1 MTQIVERSLLRFIE
15 NVPELLDEEIDRV
28 PPVQR
33 DRDEL
38 EIATYRYRLRVW
50 SGDMGSEILDRIFRI
65 APSHAREMREL
76 RESRCQG
83 FCRHLMF
90 DRDAPDR
97 VQDLVLNMVL
107 ASLGSQK
114 RGGSRSRSI
123 GVISDT
129 RSLVVTDAF
138 VGVCCSSLKKICGI
152 LKRKILND
160 GESVP
165 RVRRN
170 TTYDARVEP
179 LYWLYPHNA
188 VACQHITRRYW
199 NPPAKVV

>member
-15 NVPELLDEEIDRV
+15 NVPEAFDEEVDRV

-50 SGDMGSEILDRIFRI
+50 SADIGREILDRISRI
-65 APSHAREMREL
+65 APAHAREMREL

-83 FCRHLMF
+83 FCRDLMF

-97 VQDLVLNMVL
+97 VQDLVVNMVL

-114 RGGSRSRSI
+114 RGDSRSRAI
-123 GVISDT
+123 GVMTPGNS
-129 RSLVVTDAF
+129 
-138 VGVCCSSLKKICGI
+138 
-152 LKRKILND
+152 
-160 GESVP
+160 
-165 RVRRN
+165 
-170 TTYDARVEP
+170 
-179 LYWLYPHNA
+179 W
-188 VACQHITRRYW
+188 
-199 NPPAKVV
+199 